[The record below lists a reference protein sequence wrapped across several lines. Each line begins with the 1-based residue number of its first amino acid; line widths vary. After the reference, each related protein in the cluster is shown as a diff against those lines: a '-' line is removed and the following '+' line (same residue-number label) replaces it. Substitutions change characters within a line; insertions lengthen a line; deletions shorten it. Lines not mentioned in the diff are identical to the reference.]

1 MFFTCS
7 ACGRKQV
14 MPDQFAGEPV
24 QCGACGRVQ
33 RIGKPVP
40 TPSEQDVFEMAAS
53 PASWHEPVKPPPQQD
68 LPSQERWYALLRSGI
83 FESSQV
89 QAVACAFVVLSFMDF
104 FLTYSLLRAHPMF
117 YESNPVAHWFFER
130 WNVVG
135 LIAFKFSVVGGA
147 IVLSEFIERRRRGWG
162 RLVLWI
168 GCLGTAYAVYKGAI
182 LHLG

>member
-1 MFFTCS
+1 
-7 ACGRKQV
+7 
-14 MPDQFAGEPV
+14 
-24 QCGACGRVQ
+24 
-33 RIGKPVP
+33 
-40 TPSEQDVFEMAAS
+40 
-53 PASWHEPVKPPPQQD
+53 
-68 LPSQERWYALLRSGI
+68 LPSQERWYALIRSGI

-89 QAVACAFVVLSFMDF
+89 QAVACAFVVLSFLDF
-104 FLTYSLLRAHPMF
+104 FLTYSLLRAHAMF

-135 LIAFKFSVVGGA
+135 LIAFKFSIVGGA

-168 GCLGTAYAVYKGAI
+168 GSLGTAYAVYKGAI